1 MEEMKKSINRA
12 KQFMPFASLK
22 GYYDLIIEREKIIEP
37 KRELSEEKI
46 EKISIIINSLKKG
59 DYVRVKFY
67 KNDGYITKEGIVSN
81 LNIELHK
88 IEVLKQVIEFENI
101 YDIKI
106 LNNMK

>member
-1 MEEMKKSINRA
+1 MEEIKKSINRA